1 MKIGFCRRGPWF
13 AVVRATALIAAAAVL
28 TLAADVSYERI
39 RKADSEPGSWLTYSR
54 TYNAQRFS
62 PLKQINSANVAEL
75 EPKWMFQFQTTN
87 KVQTTPLVADGIMYL
102 TRPPNDVI
110 ALDAATGREF
120 WRYEYR
126 PAEDSIVCC
135 GRVNRGLAILD
146 GRLFMNTIDAH
157 IMALDAKSGRLL
169 WKTKMADHTAAYAA
183 TTAPLAIK
191 DKVITGI
198 AGAEYG
204 IRGFIDAYDAATGE
218 RAWRFYTIPGPGE
231 PGNETWEGDS
241 WKNGG
246 GSIWV
251 TGAYDPE
258 LDLTYWGVGNPG
270 PGYNGDVRMGDNLYS
285 DSVVALDPD
294 DGSLKWHFQFT
305 PHDVHDFDAAQVPVL
320 ANLEFRGEPRKLMLF
335 PNRNAFFYV
344 LDRASGEFLLAKQFA
359 KQTWAREIDDSGRP
373 VRLPDTAP
381 SKSGTAVWPAASGA
395 ANWHSPSFSPLTEL
409 IYVSAREGGEIYY
422 SADAV
427 YKPGDYFLGGEHKRI
442 LSEPNTGAV
451 RAIDPQ
457 TGEIRWEHPLVS
469 RPYAGLMSTGG
480 NLVFGG
486 TEEGHVIALD
496 ATSGK
501 HLWHFSAGGPVRA
514 APISYLSGGKQIV
527 AVSAGDVLIA
537 FGLKD

>member
-1 MKIGFCRRGPWF
+1 
-13 AVVRATALIAAAAVL
+13 
-28 TLAADVSYERI
+28 
-39 RKADSEPGSWLTYSR
+39 
-54 TYNAQRFS
+54 
-62 PLKQINSANVAEL
+62 
-75 EPKWMFQFQTTN
+75 
-87 KVQTTPLVADGIMYL
+87 
-102 TRPPNDVI
+102 
-110 ALDAATGREF
+110 
-120 WRYEYR
+120 
-126 PAEDSIVCC
+126 
-135 GRVNRGLAILD
+135 
-146 GRLFMNTIDAH
+146 
-157 IMALDAKSGRLL
+157 MAFDAKSGRLL

-218 RAWRFYTIPGPGE
+218 RAWRFYTIPGPGQ

-320 ANLEFRGEPRKLMLF
+320 ADLEFRGEQRKLMLF

-381 SKSGTAVWPAASGA
+381 SKSGTAVWPAASGG
-395 ANWHSPSFSPLTEL
+395 EL
-409 IYVSAREGGEIYY
+409 DSLE
-422 SADAV
+422 
-427 YKPGDYFLGGEHKRI
+427 
-442 LSEPNTGAV
+442 
-451 RAIDPQ
+451 
-457 TGEIRWEHPLVS
+457 
-469 RPYAGLMSTGG
+469 
-480 NLVFGG
+480 
-486 TEEGHVIALD
+486 
-496 ATSGK
+496 
-501 HLWHFSAGGPVRA
+501 
-514 APISYLSGGKQIV
+514 
-527 AVSAGDVLIA
+527 DVPR
-537 FGLKD
+537 GCHQRDT